1 MEINGAGRGKSNMIL
16 IKDGRVIDPQSGADE
31 ILDIVTDGSR
41 IKGIGR
47 FERSDAY
54 EETIEAAGM
63 IVAPGLVDVH
73 VHFRDPGLTYKE
85 DIETGSN
92 AAKAG
97 GFTSVVC
104 MANTKPVIDEP
115 ETVRYVIEKG
125 KKTGI
130 NVYTCATI
138 TKGMN
143 GRQLVDM
150 DELRAAGAVG
160 FTDDGVPLMNEILA
174 AEAMEKAKSLDV
186 PLSFHEEDPAFIEN
200 NGINRGAA
208 AEKLGIGG
216 SPAIAEE
223 ILVARDCVLALHTG
237 AKVNIQHV
245 SSGNSVDI
253 IRLAKQLGAHVTCE
267 VTPHHFSLTEEAV
280 LEHGSLAKMN
290 PPLRTAEDRRRIIEG
305 IKDGTIDMIAT
316 DHAPHSAA
324 EKAEQFVEAPSG
336 IIGLETS
343 LALAVTNLVR
353 TGTITLSGLIEKM
366 SVNPAKL
373 YGFDAGYIAE
383 GGPADIVI
391 FSEDEKWTVKEF
403 ASKASNSPFI
413 GEELFGKVK
422 YTICKGEIVYRESKH

>member
-1 MEINGAGRGKSNMIL
+1 MIL
-16 IKDGRVIDPQSGADE
+16 IKDGRVIDPKSGIDDV
-31 ILDIVTDGSR
+31 LDIVIDNGR
-41 IKGIGR
+41 VKNIGKY
-47 FERSDAY
+47 ERSDAY
-54 EETIEAAGM
+54 EEIIEAGGM
-63 IVAPGLVDVH
+63 VVAPGLVDVH
-73 VHFRDPGLTYKE
+73 VHFRDPGFTYKE
-85 DIETGSN
+85 DIVTGAN

-97 GFTSVVC
+97 GYTSVVC
-104 MANTKPVIDEP
+104 MANTKPVIDDP
-115 ETVRYVIEKG
+115 EIVKYVLEKG
-125 KKTGI
+125 QKTGI

-138 TKGMN
+138 TRGMN

-160 FTDDGVPLMNEILA
+160 FTDDGVPVMSELLA
-174 AEAMEKAKSLDV
+174 AKAMMKARELDV

-200 NGINRGAA
+200 NGINRGAV
-208 AEKLGIGG
+208 AEKLDIEG
-216 SPAIAEE
+216 SPAMAEE

-267 VTPHHFSLTEEAV
+267 VTPHHFTLTEEAV

-290 PPLRTAEDRRRIIEG
+290 PPLRTAEDRRRIVEG

-316 DHAPHSAA
+316 DHAPHTAA

-336 IIGLETS
+336 IIGLETA

-366 SVNPAKL
+366 SVSPAKL
-373 YGFDAGYIAE
+373 YGFDAGYICE

-413 GEELFGKVK
+413 GEELYGKVK
-422 YTICKGEIVYRESKH
+422 YTICSGKVVYSESNH